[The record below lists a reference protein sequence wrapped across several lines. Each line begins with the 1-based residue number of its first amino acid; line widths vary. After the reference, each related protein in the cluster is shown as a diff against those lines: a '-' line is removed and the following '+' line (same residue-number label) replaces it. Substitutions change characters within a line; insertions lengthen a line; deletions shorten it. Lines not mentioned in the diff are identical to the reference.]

1 MMAPRL
7 RSARARSRRASFVVA
22 ALLGWAAVSVPCR
35 GARAETPPSTWDM
48 ARDPAERARWALHVR
63 VQRLMRAPPGD
74 DSHPL
79 DDELRLEAARE
90 ALEEADAAH
99 SPDVRLQFDLGVV
112 YSRLATRLQ
121 RLDYE
126 RRVVDVLVPALA
138 AAPDDPASTGALE
151 ALVYAYAKLDRPRE
165 ELEAWR
171 RYIPRLNDDRVRA
184 MAMMNM
190 GEAEMRLGAVADAL
204 ATFRDVLRMCG
215 ELPNG
220 FGVMS
225 TYVLTLWDLGVALD
239 RSGDPRGALDAAAK
253 ASHVAIGGKSG
264 AFLIAE
270 DPDVFFVPEW
280 ERDWYLALGAAAE
293 GRDADDPR
301 AAAVLWG
308 AAERFWGRYVD
319 LSAAAQAKAV
329 RQEGE
334 PWLVIARVRRD
345 HAHAERLNAEARA
358 AKLPRRA
365 APRTPWTGPWT
376 E

>member
-1 MMAPRL
+1 ML
-7 RSARARSRRASFVVA
+7 GLFVLASTLA
-22 ALLGWAAVSVPCR
+22 SIAGGLPCR
-35 GARAETPPSTWDM
+35 GARAETPPSGWDI

-63 VQRLMRAPPGD
+63 VQRLMHASTGD
-74 DSHPL
+74 TSLPL
-79 DDELRLEAARE
+79 DEELRLEAAR
-90 ALEEADAAH
+90 AMLEEADAAH
-99 SPDVRLQFDLGVV
+99 SPDVRLQFDMGVV
-112 YSRLATRLQ
+112 YSRLASRQQ

-126 RRVVDVLVPALA
+126 RRVVEVLVPALA
-138 AAPDDPASTGALE
+138 AAPDDPGATGALE

-165 ELEAWR
+165 ELDTWR

-190 GEAEMRLGAVADAL
+190 GEAEMRLGAVNDAL
-204 ATFRDVLRMCG
+204 STFREVLRMCG
-215 ELPNG
+215 ELPNSP
-220 FGVMS
+220 GVMS

-253 ASHVAIGGKSG
+253 ASHIAIGGKTG

-301 AAAVLWG
+301 AAALLWG
-308 AAERFWGRYVD
+308 AAERYWTRYVE
-319 LSAAAQAKAV
+319 LSTAAQSKAA
-329 RQEGE
+329 REEGE

-345 HAHAERLNAEARA
+345 HARAQRQNAEARA

-365 APRTPWTGPWT
+365 APRTPWTGPWLGPWT
-376 E
+376 Q